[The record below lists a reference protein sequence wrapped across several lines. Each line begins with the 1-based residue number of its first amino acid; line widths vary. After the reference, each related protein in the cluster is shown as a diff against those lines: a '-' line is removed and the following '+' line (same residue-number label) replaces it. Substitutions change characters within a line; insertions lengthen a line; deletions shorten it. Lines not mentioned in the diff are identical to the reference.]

1 MGRHAAV
8 TKSRQDCLPDRSL
21 ALANCALRAQLPPCG
36 SLPNCRLACRRL
48 LFGLT
53 ELRRSPYLAAKVL
66 KEECC
71 QTWVMMTVHLVV
83 LNYNGRKLLAECLP
97 SLLRAAECSRRR
109 CEVVVIDNGSI
120 DNSVDYL
127 RVVFPSIRVFEQ
139 SNRGLCSYNDVLARL
154 TGRVAILLNNDIKLA
169 EDSIDP
175 LVEPLLSDETPGGS
189 VCFMTAPLCRLFDG
203 VTHEGLQ
210 AAVRWRWGLV
220 EATAY
225 FPGHEQASLR
235 PGLTAAAG
243 PVMAVERR
251 RFLELGGFDP
261 LYLPGRLEDLDFAFR
276 GYMAG
281 YYARYVPE
289 AVAYHKGQVSFNAAF
304 GRCGSDALAL
314 RNTLLFQWKNLRRPL
329 HVLRHLAALPARFAL
344 DCARAPV
351 MPKASRW
358 AFSRAFAGALARA
371 GRCWRSPCPPRR
383 SPQAERAY
391 FRDFSAACLAAS
403 SRPIATSSTGSRRSL
418 RKTGVEGHELLAS
431 AGGPHS

>member
-1 MGRHAAV
+1 MIRKSAPVPDYAHHAL
-8 TKSRQDCLPDRSL
+8 LPL
-21 ALANCALRAQLPPCG
+21 YG
-36 SLPNCRLACRRL
+36 SLPNRRLGGRRL
-48 LFGLT
+48 LFALT

-97 SLLRAAECSRRR
+97 SLLRTAKCSRRH
-109 CEVVVIDNGSI
+109 CGLVVIDNGSI

-139 SNRGLCSYNDVLARL
+139 PNRGLCSYNDVLTKL
-154 TGRVAILLNNDIKLA
+154 PGRIAVLLNNDIKLA

-175 LVEPLLSDETPGGS
+175 LVEPLLADDNPGGS
-189 VCFMTAPLCRLFDG
+189 ACFMTAPLCRLFDG

-225 FPGHEQASLR
+225 FPGYEQASLR

-243 PVMAVERR
+243 PVMAVDRR

-281 YYARYVPE
+281 YQARYVPQ

-304 GRCGSDALAL
+304 GRNGSDALAL

-329 HVLRHLAALPARFAL
+329 HVLRHLAAIPARFAV
-344 DCARAPV
+344 DCLRAPV
-351 MPKASRW
+351 TTKASRW
-358 AFSRAFAGALARA
+358 AFSRAFAAALARA

-383 SPQAERAY
+383 SLIAERAY
-391 FRDFSAACLAAS
+391 FHDFSAARLASNRLPAA
-403 SRPIATSSTGSRRSL
+403 PLSTAPARSL
-418 RKTGVEGHELLAS
+418 PEASVESHELLAS
-431 AGGPHS
+431 VGGPHS